1 MESIGKSV
9 WELKTSNES
18 TWYRLIYLTRVGD
31 AFYVLH
37 AFEKSSRKTDR
48 RDLEIARSR
57 LKLVLAQLRMARDG
71 PDAGVGSSV
80 PTVRDRLPAD
90 LRAAPS
96 GPDFGGLPFTSLY
109 LIDDEWAAEIA
120 NRTVHGVVHFGW
132 VPDPEGGYRGQMA
145 VLVKRNGLLGAAY
158 MATIRPFRHLIVYPR
173 MMRDIERGWRANA
186 AGPPPARA

>member
-57 LKLVLAQLRMARDG
+57 LKLVLAQLRMAREAGDG
-71 PDAGVGSSV
+71 Q
-80 PTVRDRLPAD
+80 
-90 LRAAPS
+90 
-96 GPDFGGLPFTSLY
+96 
-109 LIDDEWAAEIA
+109 EE
-120 NRTVHGVVHFGW
+120 
-132 VPDPEGGYRGQMA
+132 
-145 VLVKRNGLLGAAY
+145 
-158 MATIRPFRHLIVYPR
+158 
-173 MMRDIERGWRANA
+173 
-186 AGPPPARA
+186 